1 MPVEGA
7 SSSLR
12 IITKDAI
19 NKFRI
24 ITFASSKKSER
35 GMLSTSIKAYKV
47 TAKLIIEAVLAERES
62 KQAHNKT
69 QSKKKAADQ
78 ALELEPALKLE
89 SKEFEK
95 TVVYRRVK
103 RRVARK
109 MLRRRHREKSTDV
122 HAQRRICR
130 IRYHIK

>member
-1 MPVEGA
+1 MDKPSGSDLDKA
-7 SSSLR
+7 KQKKIAWLLRGSSSSLR

-24 ITFASSKKSER
+24 IIFASSKKIER
-35 GMLSTSIKAYKV
+35 DVLSTSIKAYKI

-69 QSKKKAADQ
+69 QSKKEAADQ

-95 TVVYRRVK
+95 TVV
-103 RRVARK
+103 
-109 MLRRRHREKSTDV
+109 
-122 HAQRRICR
+122 
-130 IRYHIK
+130 

>member
-1 MPVEGA
+1 MAVEGF

-12 IITKDAI
+12 IITTDAI

-24 ITFASSKKSER
+24 VTFASSKKIER
-35 GMLSTSIKAYKV
+35 GVLSTSIKAYKI
-47 TAKLIIEAVLAERES
+47 TAKLIIEALLAERES

-95 TVVYRRVK
+95 TVV
-103 RRVARK
+103 
-109 MLRRRHREKSTDV
+109 
-122 HAQRRICR
+122 
-130 IRYHIK
+130 